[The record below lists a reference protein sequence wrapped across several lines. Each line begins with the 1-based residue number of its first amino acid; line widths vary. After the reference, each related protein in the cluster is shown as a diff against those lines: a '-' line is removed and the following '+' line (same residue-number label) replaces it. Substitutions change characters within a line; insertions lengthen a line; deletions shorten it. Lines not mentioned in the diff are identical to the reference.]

1 MSCFDCLKKCK
12 MTSQIKSSK
21 HCNEQAEI
29 TESGIVFGC
38 NKSMENT
45 SQSEKNFLTCMF
57 YDLEMYNKCVT
68 CPLECPKNENPKMA
82 EFVKKRKKVDK
93 ILGSINNFGLTTGK
107 TINIAKIHKENNS
120 ISEDALNALSLS
132 NNLLAKGMSGK
143 GYDVV
148 HYKYLVKSFI
158 KKLKK

>member
-1 MSCFDCLKKCK
+1 

-38 NKSMENT
+38 NKSIENT

-120 ISEDALNALSLS
+120 IYEDALNALSLS

-148 HYKYLVKSFI
+148 HYKYLMKSFI